1 LMLLDEV
8 VTSARE
14 YGFEF
19 VSVNE
24 YMRMYK
30 KRV

>member
-1 LMLLDEV
+1 LLDEV
-8 VTSARE
+8 LRSAKE

-24 YMRMYK
+24 YTKMYK
-30 KRV
+30 TNRN